1 MSLEKPAGIFS
12 YKMFGLSLQALVVLT
27 KQKDTCPS
35 WDIAQHLRS
44 EATQLRRVLA
54 KLVRENI
61 LETKEGRDGGYR
73 LKKPANTVTL
83 AEVYTAL
90 RMEEPICGGLMDTAG
105 DHPLGDKMNAVFA
118 DLTTEI
124 DRSVLDVLSRY
135 TIADLADR
143 VHGTK

>member
-1 MSLEKPAGIFS
+1 MLCQDQACTTETFITLGCFIRFEGGLAMSLEKPAGIFS

-83 AEVYTAL
+83 A
-90 RMEEPICGGLMDTAG
+90 RD
-105 DHPLGDKMNAVFA
+105 D
-118 DLTTEI
+118 
-124 DRSVLDVLSRY
+124 
-135 TIADLADR
+135 
-143 VHGTK
+143 